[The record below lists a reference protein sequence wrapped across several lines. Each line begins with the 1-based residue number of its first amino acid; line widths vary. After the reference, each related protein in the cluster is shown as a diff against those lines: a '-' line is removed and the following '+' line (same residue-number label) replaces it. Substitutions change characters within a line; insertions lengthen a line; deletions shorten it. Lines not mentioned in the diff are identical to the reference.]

1 MDKNYLT
8 AQSEIPFWDS
18 IVHMYST
25 GAFLQQ
31 HLYFLRLLLL
41 HVLKGDHS
49 QADDA
54 LKIL

>member
-25 GAFLQQ
+25 GAFLWQL
-31 HLYFLRLLLL
+31 LYFLRLLLL
-41 HVLKGDHS
+41 HVLKKEHS